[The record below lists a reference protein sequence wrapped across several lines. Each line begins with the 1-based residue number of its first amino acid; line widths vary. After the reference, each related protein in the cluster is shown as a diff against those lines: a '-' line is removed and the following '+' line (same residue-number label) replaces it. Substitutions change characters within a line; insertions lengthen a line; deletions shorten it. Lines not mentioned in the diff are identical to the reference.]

1 MASGISRR
9 NEGRVPLSVQFF
21 KIFLQ
26 FFTKFMPNNTLVFL
40 PKVDSPLENPGFTTD
55 GLIYIQSSPFFNQKK
70 YFPC

>member
-40 PKVDSPLENPGFTTD
+40 PKVDAPWKILDSQLMA
-55 GLIYIQSSPFFNQKK
+55 
-70 YFPC
+70 